1 MARHLSHNEG
11 YMQILKKHTHTHGHS
26 TGVGKKSVDFNLCI
40 SEVVTIS
47 DEENAVRIHSIF
59 FVVTTTQFR
68 WGHEV

>member
-11 YMQILKKHTHTHGHS
+11 YMQILKKHTHGHS
-26 TGVGKKSVDFNLCI
+26 TGVGKNQLI
-40 SEVVTIS
+40 SIYAFLKMLLSS